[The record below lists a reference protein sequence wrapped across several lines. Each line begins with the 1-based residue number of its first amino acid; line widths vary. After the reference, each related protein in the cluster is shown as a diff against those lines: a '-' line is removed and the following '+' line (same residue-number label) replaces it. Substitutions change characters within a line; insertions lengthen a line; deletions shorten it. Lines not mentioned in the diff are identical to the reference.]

1 MKNNMKHFWY
11 VIMIQLVMLNVVQAQ
26 SYKSQLAAGNQSFGV
41 KNYTKAE
48 QTYRKASAK
57 EKQNTAALYNKAN
70 SIYRLQSMNEAVASY
85 QTALKS
91 AKTKEEKHQ
100 IFHNM
105 GNAFMKL
112 KDYGSAVEAYKNA
125 LRNNPNDEKTRYN
138 YALAKKMQKENP
150 DQNKDNK
157 DNKQNQDQNKD
168 KNKQDKNDDSNKD
181 QKDPNKKDDQ
191 NKDKKD
197 DKGDQDKKDQQNKG
211 GKGDQDKEQPKP
223 NPQQQKQ
230 NQSKQQMENIL
241 KALDE
246 HEKGVRER
254 IQGREQKGK
263 PVTTP
268 TQKDW

>member
-1 MKNNMKHFWY
+1 MKHFWY
-11 VIMIQLVMLNVVQAQ
+11 IIVLQIVMLNAVQAQ
-26 SYKSQLAAGNQSFGV
+26 SYKSTLANGNQSFGV

-57 EKQNTAALYNKAN
+57 DKVNTASLYNKAN
-70 SIYRLQSMNEAVASY
+70 SIYKMQSMNEAVSSY
-85 QTALKS
+85 QTALKN

-105 GNAFMKL
+105 GNAFMKQ
-112 KDYGSAVEAYKNA
+112 KNYGGAVEAYKNA
-125 LRNNPNDEKTRYN
+125 LRNNPNDEQTRYN

-157 DNKQNQDQNKD
+157 DNKDKKDQNKD
-168 KNKQDKNDDSNKD
+168 QNKD
-181 QKDPNKKDDQ
+181 QKDQDKKDQDKKDQ
-191 NKDKKD
+191 DKKDPKD
-197 DKGDQDKKDQQNKG
+197 DKGDQDKKDQQDQNKDD
-211 GKGDQDKEQPKP
+211 KGDKDKEQPKP

-230 NQSKQQMENIL
+230 NQSKQQMENML
-241 KALDE
+241 KALDN
-246 HEKGVRER
+246 HEQGVRER

-268 TQKDW
+268 TTKDW

>member
-1 MKNNMKHFWY
+1 M
-11 VIMIQLVMLNVVQAQ
+11 QLD
-26 SYKSQLAAGNQSFGV
+26 
-41 KNYTKAE
+41 TKAI
-48 QTYRKASAK
+48 KC
-57 EKQNTAALYNKAN
+57 
-70 SIYRLQSMNEAVASY
+70 LQAY

-112 KDYGSAVEAYKNA
+112 KDYGNAVEAYKNA

-168 KNKQDKNDDSNKD
+168 KKDQDNKDDQNKD
-181 QKDPNKKDDQ
+181 QKDTNDQ

-197 DKGDQDKKDQQNKG
+197 DKGEQDKKDPQDKDGKND
-211 GKGDQDKEQPKP
+211 KGDKDKEQPKP

-230 NQSKQQMENIL
+230 NQSKQQMENML
-241 KALDE
+241 KALDN
-246 HEKGVRER
+246 HEQGVRER

-263 PVTTP
+263 PVTVP
-268 TQKDW
+268 NQKDW

>member
-1 MKNNMKHFWY
+1 MKHFWY
-11 VIMIQLVMLNVVQAQ
+11 IIMIQLVMLNVVQAQ

-70 SIYRLQSMNEAVASY
+70 SIYRMQSMNEAVASY

-150 DQNKDNK
+150 DQNKNNK

-168 KNKQDKNDDSNKD
+168 KKDQDKNKQDKNN
-181 QKDPNKKDDQ
+181 DQ

-197 DKGDQDKKDQQNKG
+197 DKGDQDKKDEQNKD

-263 PVTTP
+263 PVTTS

>member
-1 MKNNMKHFWY
+1 MKHFWY
-11 VIMIQLVMLNVVQAQ
+11 IIVLQIVMLNAVQAQ
-26 SYKSQLAAGNQSFGV
+26 SYKSTLANGNQSFGV

-57 EKQNTAALYNKAN
+57 DKVNTASLYNKAN
-70 SIYRLQSMNEAVASY
+70 SIYKMQSMNEAVSSY
-85 QTALKS
+85 QTALKN

-105 GNAFMKL
+105 GNAFMKQ
-112 KDYGSAVEAYKNA
+112 KNYGGAVEAYKNA
-125 LRNNPNDEKTRYN
+125 LRNNPNDEQTRYN

-157 DNKQNQDQNKD
+157 DNKDKKDQKKD
-168 KNKQDKNDDSNKD
+168 QNKD
-181 QKDPNKKDDQ
+181 QKDQDKKDQDKKDQ
-191 NKDKKD
+191 DKKDPKD
-197 DKGDQDKKDQQNKG
+197 DKGDQDKKDQQDQNKDD
-211 GKGDQDKEQPKP
+211 KGDKDKEQPKP

-230 NQSKQQMENIL
+230 NQSKQQMENML
-241 KALDE
+241 KALDN
-246 HEKGVRER
+246 HEQGVRER

-268 TQKDW
+268 TTKDW

>member
-1 MKNNMKHFWY
+1 MKHFWY
-11 VIMIQLVMLNVVQAQ
+11 IILVQLVMLNAVQAQ
-26 SYKSQLAAGNQSFGV
+26 SYKSELANGNQSFSV

-57 EKQNTAALYNKAN
+57 EKQNTAAQYNKAN
-70 SIYRLQSMNEAVASY
+70 SIYKMQSMNEAVSAY

-125 LRNNPNDEKTRYN
+125 LRNNPNDDKTRYN

-157 DNKQNQDQNKD
+157 QNQDQNKD
-168 KNKQDKNDDSNKD
+168 KKD
-181 QKDPNKKDDQ
+181 QDKKDDQ

-197 DKGDQDKKDQQNKG
+197 DKGDQDKKDSEDKDG
-211 GKGDQDKEQPKP
+211 KDDKGDKDKEQPKP

-230 NQSKQQMENIL
+230 NQSKQQMENLL
-241 KALDE
+241 KALDN
-246 HEKGVRER
+246 HEQGVRER

>member
-1 MKNNMKHFWY
+1 MKHFWY
-11 VIMIQLVMLNVVQAQ
+11 IIVLQIVMLNAVQAQ
-26 SYKSQLAAGNQSFGV
+26 SYKSTLANGNQSFGV

-57 EKQNTAALYNKAN
+57 DKVNTASLYNKAN
-70 SIYRLQSMNEAVASY
+70 SIYKMQSMNEAVSSY
-85 QTALKS
+85 QTALKN

-105 GNAFMKL
+105 GNAFMKQ
-112 KDYGSAVEAYKNA
+112 KNYSGAVEAYKNA
-125 LRNNPNDEKTRYN
+125 LRNNPNDEQTRYN

-157 DNKQNQDQNKD
+157 DNKDKKDQNKD
-168 KNKQDKNDDSNKD
+168 QNKD
-181 QKDPNKKDDQ
+181 QKDKNDQ
-191 NKDKKD
+191 NKDQDKKDQDKKDPKD
-197 DKGDQDKKDQQNKG
+197 DKGDQDKKDQQDQNKDD
-211 GKGDQDKEQPKP
+211 KGDKDKEQPKP

-230 NQSKQQMENIL
+230 NQSKQQMENML
-241 KALDE
+241 KALDN
-246 HEKGVRER
+246 HEQGVRER

-268 TQKDW
+268 TTKDW

>member
-1 MKNNMKHFWY
+1 MKHFWY
-11 VIMIQLVMLNVVQAQ
+11 ILLVQLVMLNAVGAQ
-26 SYKSQLAAGNQSFGV
+26 SYKSELANGNQSFSV

-57 EKQNTAALYNKAN
+57 EKQNTAAQYNKAN
-70 SIYRLQSMNEAVASY
+70 SIYKMQSMNEAVSAY

-125 LRNNPNDEKTRYN
+125 LRNNPNDDKTRYN

-157 DNKQNQDQNKD
+157 DNKENQDQNKD
-168 KNKQDKNDDSNKD
+168 KKDQDKKE
-181 QKDPNKKDDQ
+181 DQ

-197 DKGDQDKKDQQNKG
+197 DKGDQDKKDTEDKD
-211 GKGDQDKEQPKP
+211 GKGDKDKEQPKP

-230 NQSKQQMENIL
+230 NQSKQQMENML
-241 KALDE
+241 KALDN
-246 HEKGVRER
+246 HEQGVRER

-263 PVTTP
+263 PVSSP

>member
-1 MKNNMKHFWY
+1 MKHFWY
-11 VIMIQLVMLNVVQAQ
+11 IIMIQLVMLNVVQAQ

-70 SIYRLQSMNEAVASY
+70 SIYRMQSMNEAVASY

-150 DQNKDNK
+150 NQNKNNK

-168 KNKQDKNDDSNKD
+168 KKDQDKNKQDKN
-181 QKDPNKKDDQ
+181 DDQ

-197 DKGDQDKKDQQNKG
+197 DKDDQDKKDEQNKDE
-211 GKGDQDKEQPKP
+211 KGDQDKEQPKP

-263 PVTTP
+263 PVTTS

>member
-1 MKNNMKHFWY
+1 MKHFWY
-11 VIMIQLVMLNVVQAQ
+11 IILVQLVMLNAVGAQ
-26 SYKSQLAAGNQSFGV
+26 SYKSELANGNQSFSV

-57 EKQNTAALYNKAN
+57 EKQNTAAKYNKAN
-70 SIYRLQSMNEAVASY
+70 SIYKMQSMNEAVSSY

-125 LRNNPNDEKTRYN
+125 LRNNPNDDKTRYN

-168 KNKQDKNDDSNKD
+168 KKDQDKKDDQNKD
-181 QKDPNKKDDQ
+181 QKDQNDQ

-197 DKGDQDKKDQQNKG
+197 DKGDQDKKDQQDKDG
-211 GKGDQDKEQPKP
+211 KDDKGDKDKEQPKP

-230 NQSKQQMENIL
+230 NQSKQQMENML
-241 KALDE
+241 KALDN
-246 HEKGVRER
+246 HEQDVRER

-263 PVTTP
+263 PVSSP